1 MTAEQKVKAF
11 DDICSRI
18 DVSCGRDNDPESAKN
33 AMESILHYTLWIYAW
48 CTMDGDEILSDRDTE
63 YEEDWDTYDNM
74 TRWLFCPIQEEVRMH
89 WYKAGKKILQP
100 NSN

>member
-1 MTAEQKVKAF
+1 MTTEQKAQAF

-18 DVSCGRDNDPESAKN
+18 DVSCGRDNNPESAKN

-48 CTMDGDEILSDRDTE
+48 CTMTGDEILEDRDTE
-63 YEEDWDTYDNM
+63 YDDNWGIYENL
-74 TRWLFCPIQEEVRMH
+74 TRWLLCPVQEDVWNY

-100 NSN
+100 KTK